1 MRLTIVTETSSV
13 GKDEIFFNGLDLTPC
28 NVPLN
33 VWALQWYDTYGH
45 IEFVDTRPNEAITEL
60 PDWANNCV
68 ALWDVVYEE
77 SLNPPPPTAEGN
89 KLTAVTLLQGT
100 DWTTIPDVADPTK
113 SNPYLANAADFVAY
127 RNAVRQYA
135 IYPVAGNIDWPTPP
149 QETWVSV

>member
-13 GKDEIFFNGLDLTPC
+13 GKDEIFFNGLDLSPC

-33 VWALQWYDTYGH
+33 IWALQWHDTYGH
-45 IEFVDTRPNEAITEL
+45 IEFVDTSPNEAITEL

-77 SLNPPPPTAEGN
+77 SLNPPPPTAELN

-100 DWTTIPDVADPTK
+100 DWTTIPDVADPIK
-113 SNPYLANAADFVAY
+113 SNPYLANAADFVTY

-149 QETWVSV
+149 QEAWVSV